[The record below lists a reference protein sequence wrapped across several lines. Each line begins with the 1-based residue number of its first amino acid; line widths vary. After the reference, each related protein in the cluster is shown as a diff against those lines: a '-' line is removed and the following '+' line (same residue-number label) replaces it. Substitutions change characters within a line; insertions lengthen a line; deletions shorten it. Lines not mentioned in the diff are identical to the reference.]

1 MIQYID
7 IKSAITHHIG
17 GYMDTVNILEL
28 ALVVSTAALSI
39 SEYLGSTERF
49 KSNNIIQA
57 IGNGSRLLI
66 SILSGATAV
75 KKDRTKKK

>member
-1 MIQYID
+1 
-7 IKSAITHHIG
+7 
-17 GYMDTVNILEL
+17 MDTVNLLEL

-39 SEYLGSTERF
+39 SEYLGSTKRF

-66 SILSGATAV
+66 SILSGATSV
-75 KKDRTKKK
+75 KKGKKK